1 MFGAY
6 LVLEPVAVLLACVFT
21 VVGQRAV
28 AEVAKEARPAGE
40 KEREGGREVS
50 DFQRGGR
57 NRHGIENKQPVS
69 SALERRDET
78 HIVNSRSCGRLR
90 SCCVPQGRQP

>member
-40 KEREGGREVS
+40 KEREGGR
-50 DFQRGGR
+50 
-57 NRHGIENKQPVS
+57 
-69 SALERRDET
+69 
-78 HIVNSRSCGRLR
+78 
-90 SCCVPQGRQP
+90 